1 MANDQN
7 IRRGKSEKRIDRR
20 LAGYKPPSNAR
31 YQSAQE
37 AISEQQGESS
47 MTVVSPS
54 FSLVTRNAVKREAR
68 RDVRSGGLMVD
79 EDGLVT
85 SMYITAAARKATA
98 DADYNVRH
106 FYAVTL
112 ACVSEILALARKLKR
127 VPDAPAA
134 EAQGSGPRA
143 RRAQAQAAAQ
153 AEACQ
158 KAYDEGLDE
167 LGAYLSSYETA
178 YLLLL
183 KRVDR
188 CESFYHA
195 EVSLY
200 LKEALREGRSFWSRL
215 PWRRPLDIPQKAAMN
230 LHYRQLELPAMPVN
244 IFQNMSTADV
254 VERAD
259 SLMLPREYGRVATAS
274 PDEER
279 AGWMPAAPRA
289 AAQTA

>member
-1 MANDQN
+1 MATDRN
-7 IRRGKSEKRIDRR
+7 IRKGTNEKRVDQR
-20 LAGYKPPSNAR
+20 LSGYRPPSNAR

-47 MTVVSPS
+47 MTVVSPT
-54 FSLVTRNAVKREAR
+54 FSLAARCAIKREAS

-127 VPDAPAA
+127 TPDAPSV
-134 EAQGSGPRA
+134 ETQGSGPRV
-143 RRAQAQAAAQ
+143 RRAQAQAVAQ
-153 AEACQ
+153 AEARQ
-158 KAYDEGLDE
+158 EAYDEGLDE

-244 IFQNMSTADV
+244 IFQNMSTTDV

-259 SLMLPREYGRVATAS
+259 SLLLPREYGRVAS
-274 PDEER
+274 MRPDEER
-279 AGWMPAAPRA
+279 AGWMPAVPRPA
-289 AAQTA
+289 ARTA

>member
-1 MANDQN
+1 MADKN
-7 IRRGKSEKRIDRR
+7 IRRGKSEKRSNQRIFGYAPPQH
-20 LAGYKPPSNAR
+20 AGYADAN
-31 YQSAQE
+31 E
-37 AISEQQGESS
+37 AILEQQGESN
-47 MTVVSPS
+47 MTVLAPS
-54 FSLVTRNAVKREAR
+54 IGMRAERAIRREAR
-68 RDVRSGGLMVD
+68 RDVRAGALVVD
-79 EDGLVT
+79 ERGMVQ
-85 SMYITAAARKATA
+85 SMFINAAACRAQA

-127 VPDAPAA
+127 VPDVPAA
-134 EAQGSGPRA
+134 EEQGSGPRA

-153 AEACQ
+153 AEARQ
-158 KAYDEGLDE
+158 EAYDEGLDE

-215 PWRRPLDIPQKAAMN
+215 PWRRTLDIPQKAAMN

-259 SLMLPREYGRVATAS
+259 SLMLPREYGRVATTS

-279 AGWMPAAPRA
+279 AGWMPAVPRGA
-289 AAQTA
+289 VQTA